1 MLDEHMKYP
10 KWQKPYLAALME
22 VKQAEVSVKIAV
34 AEVAVS
40 QRTRELITTAWD
52 IDEHLALRDA
62 TFSLHLFKSQSVKV

>member
-62 TFSLHLFKSQSVKV
+62 TFSLHLLKSQPAKR